1 MQSFM
6 RESDCDAIAFTSA
19 EWAEWAF
26 NFQIIEKTWER
37 PILVVVTKEGRA
49 LAFLADMSGP
59 AATAAFDAEQLWVDE
74 LAFYADTPLAERHNP
89 WNTGNWDEMVAK
101 GLAKAGLG
109 RARIAVDAL
118 SGPMKKVAERL
129 PEATLYA
136 AEGSFR
142 SLRWIK
148 HPEEVETMRA
158 GASLSEW
165 AMQRLGEELQPGRQT
180 GEADH
185 SVAAMLM
192 AEAARRH
199 PDAAFHV
206 MGILSLGNPDSAYLN
221 PVNSRVDRR
230 VEPDTVLISQIST
243 RLNGMTTEFTRP
255 LLVGSPSRELVGYV
269 ECVREAQE
277 AGIAAAVPGAP
288 VNGIQTAAQNVIE
301 RAGHGAHCRLR
312 AGHGIG
318 VIMHDFPED
327 LPFAERPLQVGELY
341 SIEPGIYIPRIG
353 GFRYAD
359 TIMVREEGAERITR
373 GTKDLDQL
381 RISTA
386 SSRALSWADKA

>member
-1 MQSFM
+1 MLSFM
-6 RESDCDAIAFTSA
+6 RETGCDAIAFTSA

-26 NFQIIEKTWER
+26 NFQILEKTWER
-37 PILVVVTKEGRA
+37 PVLVVVTKEGQA
-49 LAFLADMSGP
+49 LAFLADMSEP
-59 AATAAFDAEQLWVDE
+59 AATAAFDGGQLWVDQMV
-74 LAFYADTPLAERHNP
+74 FYADTPLAERYNA
-89 WNTGNWDEMVAK
+89 WNTGNWDEMVAT

-118 SGPMKKVAERL
+118 TGPLRKVAERL
-129 PEATLYA
+129 PDVTLYA
-136 AEGSFR
+136 AEPMFR

-185 SVAAMLM
+185 TVAAMLM
-192 AEAARRH
+192 TEAARRY

-206 MGILSLGNPDSAYLN
+206 MGIFSVGNPDSAYLN
-221 PVNSRVDRR
+221 PINAPVDRR
-230 VEPDTVLISQIST
+230 VERDTVLISQIST
-243 RLNGMTTEFTRP
+243 RLNGVTTEFTRP
-255 LLVGSPSRELVGYV
+255 WLVGSPSRELVGYV

-277 AGIAAAVPGAP
+277 AGIAAASPGAP
-288 VNGIQTAAQNVIE
+288 INGIQAAAQSVIE

-327 LPFAERPLQVGELY
+327 LPFADRPLQAGELY
-341 SIEPGIYIPRIG
+341 SIEPGIYIPRVG

-359 TIMVREEGAERITR
+359 TIVVREGGAERM
-373 GTKDLDQL
+373 TKGSADLEQL
-381 RISTA
+381 RISAAPAQTVA
-386 SSRALSWADKA
+386 G